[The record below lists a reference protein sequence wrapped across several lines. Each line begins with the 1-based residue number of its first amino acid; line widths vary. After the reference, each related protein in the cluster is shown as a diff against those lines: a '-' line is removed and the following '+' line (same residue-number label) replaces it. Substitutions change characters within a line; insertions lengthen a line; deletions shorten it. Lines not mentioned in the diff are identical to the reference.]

1 MGVFTQVTVEE
12 LTEFL
17 EDYDLGALHNFK
29 GIAEGVQN
37 SNFLIQTDKGQY
49 ILTLY
54 EKLVEAQDL
63 PFFLGLMEHLAQHG
77 INCPL
82 PIKNKQGTAL
92 NRLANRDAVIVSFLE
107 GLSISKIT
115 PDYCAQIGKGLAQL
129 HKASEGFTITRANGM
144 LFEGWQSL
152 FEDSKGQ
159 ISTIHED
166 LEMLIRD
173 ELLFLKQHWPTDLPQ
188 GIIHA
193 DLFPDNAFF
202 LEGKLSGL
210 IDFYFACNDLL
221 AYDLMIC
228 LNAWCFEADGAFNVT
243 KGRALLKGYQSIR
256 PLTAQE
262 QESLPI
268 LCRGGAM
275 RFLLTRIYDLLHTPE
290 DAMVTTKDPKEYMKK
305 LRFHQS
311 VKNSAE
317 YGLGL

>member
-17 EDYDLGALHNFK
+17 AGYNLGTLHNFK

-63 PFFLGLMEHLAQHG
+63 PFFLGLMEHLAQNG

-82 PIKNKQGTAL
+82 PIKNKKGVAL
-92 NRLANRDAVIVSFLE
+92 NRLAGRDAVIVSFLE

-115 PDYCAQIGKGLAQL
+115 PGFCRQIGKGLAQL
-129 HKASEGFTITRANGM
+129 HKAGEGFSLSRKNGM
-144 LFEGWQSL
+144 LFEGWDDL
-152 FEDSKGQ
+152 FADSKGK
-159 ISTIHED
+159 IDPIAD
-166 LEMLIRD
+166 GLESLITE
-173 ELLFLKQHWPTDLPQ
+173 ELAFLKSNWPKNLPE

-193 DLFPDNAFF
+193 DLFPDNVFF
-202 LEGKLSGL
+202 LDNQLSGL
-210 IDFYFACNDLL
+210 IDFYFACNDML

-228 LNAWCFEADGAFNVT
+228 LNAWCFETDGSFNVT
-243 KGRALLKGYQSIR
+243 KGRALLKGYQSVR
-256 PLTAQE
+256 RLTAQE
-262 QESLPI
+262 LESLPV
-268 LCRGGAM
+268 LARGAAI

-290 DAMVTTKDPKEYMKK
+290 DAMVTTKDPKEYIRK

-311 VKNSAE
+311 VSNTEE
-317 YGLGL
+317 YGLGI